1 MNSNKTMLISL
12 DKKSDTLTNFAHKDE
27 SYTSFK
33 NNVLSGA
40 QKVSV
45 SDVSN
50 NESVENKFL
59 YFASDIIKEIDT
71 LQNSY
76 DIGSVD
82 TLRMKL
88 IELITTYAETL
99 SNSNIENS
107 QIIIARY
114 ILCTVSDELI
124 SSTYWGKDNNWSN
137 NSLLVY
143 FYNET
148 YGGEKFFQIL
158 DQLFRSSAKYI
169 HLLELMYVCL
179 SLGFEG
185 RYRIHHRG
193 KMEIDTIREN
203 LYRQIKMIQGH
214 SSKSFFV
221 PHKVSNTQNKL
232 IYKTPYQTLIVGIS
246 VMLFLV
252 YGILTFSLKEKEDVF
267 QNFIQTKYT
276 KYTKYTNTLNKDM
289 TFVKK
294 SKDSNE

>member
-1 MNSNKTMLISL
+1 MLISL
-12 DKKSDTLTNFAHKDE
+12 DKKSDTLTNFANKDE
-27 SYTSFK
+27 SYASFK
-33 NNVLSGA
+33 NNVLSAG

-45 SDVSN
+45 GDLSN

-71 LQNSY
+71 LQSSY
-76 DIGSVD
+76 DIGAVD
-82 TLRMKL
+82 TLRIKL

-99 SNSNIENS
+99 SRFNIENS
-107 QIIIARY
+107 QIVIARY

-214 SSKSFFV
+214 SSQSFFV

-252 YGILTFSLKEKEDVF
+252 YGILTFSLKEKEEVF
-267 QNFIQTKYT
+267 QNFIQTKYE
-276 KYTKYTNTLNKDM
+276 KYTNTLNKDM